1 MIERTQPEYGVFTPD
16 PEMDSRAR
24 AAVHPIPSGSML
36 VGIDGLYA
44 GQVFALTRATVTI
57 GRDPACDIV
66 LGEDPTV
73 SRSHARIVLSEAGH
87 LLQDNGSS
95 NGTFVNSV
103 LVRTCVLSPGDVIQC
118 GSTRLKYQ

>member
-16 PEMDSRAR
+16 PQVDSRAR
-24 AAVHPIPSGSML
+24 AAVQPVQLGTML
-36 VGIDGLYA
+36 VGMDGLYA
-44 GQVFALTRATVTI
+44 GQVFPLTRETVTI
-57 GRDPACDIV
+57 GRDPACEIV

-87 LLQDNGSS
+87 LLQDDGSS

-103 LVRTCVLSPGDVIQC
+103 LVRTCLLSPGDVIQC

>member
-1 MIERTQPEYGVFTPD
+1 MIERTQPEYGAFTPD
-16 PEMDSRAR
+16 PEVVSGAR
-24 AAVHPIPSGSML
+24 ATERPVQPGTML
-36 VGIDGLYA
+36 VGMEGLYA
-44 GQVFALTRATVTI
+44 GQVFVLARETVTI
-57 GRDPACDIV
+57 GRDPASDIV

-73 SRSHARIVLSEAGH
+73 SRSHARIVLNDVGH
-87 LLQDNGSS
+87 VLQDEGSS

>member
-1 MIERTQPEYGVFTPD
+1 MIERTQPEYGVFTPS
-16 PEMDSRAR
+16 PEVNSRGR
-24 AAVHPIPSGSML
+24 ASVQPVPLGTIL

-44 GQVFALTRATVTI
+44 GQVFTLDRETVTI

-73 SRSHARIVLSEAGH
+73 SRSHARIVLVEQGH
-87 LLQDNGSS
+87 LLQDDGSS